1 MRKKLII
8 VIAVLFAWAV
18 CGTATAIMYYG
29 EYKSTAAIIDAA
41 GGDKFVELVKQHGD
55 TIVGVLDDVVAVRTE
70 LQSAVERTAEL
81 EQRIERATG
90 YAKLTDAEL
99 VDFGNTMASSGN
111 TLQDAINLQ
120 QRTIEFARRIQKN
133 NSAIKVELG
142 VRP

>member
-29 EYKSTAAIIDAA
+29 EYKSTVAIIEAA

-55 TIVGVLDDVVAVRTE
+55 SIVVVLDDVVAVRTE
-70 LQSAVERTAEL
+70 LQSAVGRTAEL

-99 VDFGNTMASSGN
+99 IVFGNTMASSGN

-133 NSAIKVELG
+133 NSAITLELG